1 MAPAHKHIY
10 RVAVAVSVGVVGLFL
25 ACLVFVW
32 GGLRTTQVI
41 DDVVLPLAPLVA
53 CAASVWTAVHLSG
66 RSRLAW
72 LLIAGSCLSWGLG
85 EAVWGYYDLVL
96 RLSLIHI

>member
-41 DDVVLPLAPLVA
+41 DDVVLPLAPL
-53 CAASVWTAVHLSG
+53 
-66 RSRLAW
+66 
-72 LLIAGSCLSWGLG
+72 GSLRGLCLDRCPPQR
-85 EAVWGYYDLVL
+85 A
-96 RLSLIHI
+96 